1 MPPIELLFTVIKTA
15 LEFAGR
21 LFFCII
27 SKAQIGINT
36 QSPDASAALEITSPS
51 SGNKGLLMPRL
62 TTLQRQGI
70 SSPAD
75 GLLVYDTDIKLF
87 YYFESALNKWLAVN
101 AWQTDV
107 TSTPTP
113 TNVIYTNA
121 TVVTNVGI
129 GTSSPSERLEV
140 VGNIKSSGDVNGN
153 TVTTQTVTSSVV
165 NATALSVPGFPVNSL
180 LPAGSII
187 MWYGNVTTTPT
198 GWVLCDGNNNTPDLR
213 GRFIVGFDN
222 RTTDP
227 GNGIWD
233 SQYSAVNGSVLP
245 VGTGGEKT
253 HTLTK
258 AELPQHQHTVNSNL
272 TDNGQI
278 SVGATHTTD
287 YIGQS
292 GSDPFFTTG
301 TKSSFTFSDVGG
313 NHSHGVSGNTGDG
326 TTSGLIG
333 SSHENRPPYYVLVFI
348 MKTP

>member
-1 MPPIELLFTVIKTA
+1 MINIRSLLA
-15 LEFAGR
+15 LIFM
-21 LFFCII
+21 LFFVI
-27 SKAQIGINT
+27 SEAQIGINT
-36 QSPDASAALEITSPS
+36 QTPDASAALEITSPS
-51 SGNKGLLMPRL
+51 SGSKGLLIPRL
-62 TTLQRQGI
+62 STLLRTGMA
-70 SSPAD
+70 SPAD

-87 YYFESALNKWLAVN
+87 YYFEATLNKWLAVN

-140 VGNIKSSGDVNGN
+140 AGNIKSSGDVNSN
-153 TVTTQTVTSSVV
+153 TVTTNTTTSSIVTT
-165 NATALSVPGFPVNSL
+165 NTLNVPGFPVNSL

-187 MWYGNVTTTPT
+187 MWYGNVTTIPT
-198 GWVLCDGNNNTPDLR
+198 GWVLCDGNNSTPDLR

-233 SQYSAVNGSVLP
+233 SQYSAVNGSALP

-253 HTLTK
+253 HVLTK
-258 AELPQHQHTVNSNL
+258 AELPQHLHTVNNSL
-272 TDNGQI
+272 TDNGQVSI
-278 SVGATHTTD
+278 GASHTTD
-287 YIGQS
+287 LAGSAGGS
-292 GSDPFFTTG
+292 GFFTTG
-301 TKSSFTFSDVGG
+301 TQSNFVFTDQGG
-313 NHSHGVSGNTGDG
+313 SHSHSISGNTGDG
-326 TTSGLIG
+326 TTSGLTG
-333 SSHENRPPYYVLVFI
+333 AAHENRPPYYVLVFI